1 MSHHERWLMHRRHLL
16 ATPTMQETKMYPE
29 VFHRSPDSVTKSQNW
44 MATYPDKVGVSWP
57 VELWNAK
64 AEWLQA
70 YLTAFNRC
78 AAWGGLEWFGGA
90 SFGFLKL
97 SDLQILQILRCPGW
111 VCNHT
116 WFEEARPGGWES
128 RFEAIDQRY
137 TKRPSGAFYLI
148 SSDTDNLT
156 TQPVCFKSEYKLHH
170 SHSFLSWACQTWRFL

>member
-1 MSHHERWLMHRRHLL
+1 MAAGIPHRF
-16 ATPTMQETKMYPE
+16 Q
-29 VFHRSPDSVTKSQNW
+29 
-44 MATYPDKVGVSWP
+44 P
-57 VELWNAK
+57 VRRL
-64 AEWLQA
+64 
-70 YLTAFNRC
+70 
-78 AAWGGLEWFGGA
+78 GGLEWFGGA

-137 TKRPSGAFYLI
+137 TKRPSGAFDLI